1 MFAILHALGMFLAD
15 MFKSRG
21 AGLEPRIC
29 FSAEKAGL
37 RHQVVVLRRIVHGIS
52 LPLLCASSS
61 TARLVCTESPIR
73 IDWGRESPA
82 SAHND
87 RAAMFCPCRL
97 GLAIQVEE
105 PDYCSIAAYYRRRS
119 DRMNGG
125 MSAIGT

>member
-29 FSAEKAGL
+29 FSAEKAAL

-61 TARLVCTESPIR
+61 TARLVCTENPIR
-73 IDWGRESPA
+73 IDWGRESPT

-105 PDYCSIAAYYRRRS
+105 PDY
-119 DRMNGG
+119 
-125 MSAIGT
+125 SAIAVYNRRHGDRIM

>member
-29 FSAEKAGL
+29 FSAEKAAL
-37 RHQVVVLRRIVHGIS
+37 RHQVVVLHRIVHGIS

-73 IDWGRESPA
+73 IDWGRESPNVGA
-82 SAHND
+82 
-87 RAAMFCPCRL
+87 
-97 GLAIQVEE
+97 Q
-105 PDYCSIAAYYRRRS
+105 
-119 DRMNGG
+119 
-125 MSAIGT
+125 

>member
-1 MFAILHALGMFLAD
+1 

-29 FSAEKAGL
+29 FSAEKAAL

-73 IDWGRESPA
+73 IDWGRR
-82 SAHND
+82 ND
-87 RAAMFCPCRL
+87 L
-97 GLAIQVEE
+97 
-105 PDYCSIAAYYRRRS
+105 RRRTMIVLLCFVLAVLVS
-119 DRMNGG
+119 PFKSKNRTIPPSLFTTADTV
-125 MSAIGT
+125 IE